1 MNLIKKQL
9 RKVLGTI
16 LITLSFAS
24 QIGAQEEE
32 VPQVQLGGALRF
44 NYNYSSWKEGH
55 ANTGGDFGFDV
66 FRLNAKANYKG
77 VNLNAE
83 YRFYSTGFGGGMLKQ
98 GWVGY
103 DFSENSELQ
112 LGLTQVPF
120 GLTTY
125 NSNSWFFSL
134 NYYVGLEDDHDMG
147 VKYSTKQGNWDID
160 LAFFKNAEEL
170 RFGGN
175 TDVDPGRYSYD
186 LGSIADEDGNMTYRN
201 REVNQFNAKF
211 AYNIGEGSV
220 SQQIGASGEFGGIYN
235 LDTQK
240 TGSRYAFAGHYRLK
254 AGQFGLNAAATYY
267 KMNPNNPEGQDDRLV
282 SMVAYGAAYMVA
294 AEATT
299 YTLGASYS
307 VPVDWDPISNLTFY
321 NDFGYMNKAISDFT
335 NSYMN
340 VTGVM
345 VTSGSVY
352 TYIDYAMGKNQP
364 WLGNE
369 WTHGL
374 GVGNPDAEWEARFNI
389 NIGYYF

>member
-1 MNLIKKQL
+1 MKVISKELKKIVGVAL
-9 RKVLGTI
+9 MSLFMYSGI
-16 LITLSFAS
+16 M
-24 QIGAQEEE
+24 AQENEKPE
-32 VPQVQLGGALRF
+32 LHVGGALRF
-44 NYNYSSWKEGH
+44 NYNYSSWKEGQKER
-55 ANTGGDFGFDV
+55 GGDFGFDL
-66 FRLNAKANYKG
+66 FRLNATAKYKG

-83 YRFYSTGFGGGMLKQ
+83 YRFYSSGFGGGMLKQ

-103 DFSENSELQ
+103 NFTDNSELQ

-125 NSNSWFFSL
+125 NSNNWFFSI

-147 VKYSTKQGNWDID
+147 VKYSTKSGNWEMDF
-160 LAFFKNAEEL
+160 AFFKNAEEL
-170 RFGGN
+170 RFGSYS
-175 TDVDPGRYSYD
+175 DVDPSRYSYD
-186 LGSIADEDGNMTYRN
+186 LGSIEVGGEMMYRN
-201 REVNQFNAKF
+201 KEVNQLNAKF

-220 SQQIGASGEFGGIYN
+220 LQQIGVSGEYGGLYN
-235 LDTQK
+235 LDTQE
-240 TGSRYAFAGHYRLK
+240 TGSRNAFAGHYRLNTNK
-254 AGQFGLNAAATYY
+254 FGLKAAVTYY
-267 KMNPNNPEGQDDRLV
+267 KMNPNYPDGQDDRLV
-282 SMVAYGAAYMVA
+282 AMVAYGAPYMVA

-307 VPVDWDPISNLTFY
+307 VPVEWKPISNLTFY
-321 NDFGYMNKAISDFT
+321 NDFGYMDKAVNEFEDSF
-335 NSYMN
+335 MN

-369 WTHGL
+369 WTQGL